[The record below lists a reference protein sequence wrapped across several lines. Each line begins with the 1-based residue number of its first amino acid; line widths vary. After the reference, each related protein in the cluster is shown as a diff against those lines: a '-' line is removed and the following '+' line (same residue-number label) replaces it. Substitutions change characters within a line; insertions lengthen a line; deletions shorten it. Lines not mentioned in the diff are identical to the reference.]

1 MNAPKG
7 CAPMLG
13 FFLLLSAA
21 LVQAEETYTD
31 SLEEAFVDNG
41 TINIKLT
48 AGQHRISRSDDDHIR
63 ISWRVDD
70 EDIDDVETEAR
81 VDGSSAKIDIDGP
94 RENFR
99 TVIEVPR
106 RSDLV
111 VRLSAGELDIEHIEG
126 SKDIELRAG
135 ELSIAVGS
143 ADEYSQVEGSLW
155 AGEID
160 AGPFNQEKSGLFRSI
175 EWKGDGE
182 HKLRFKLY
190 AGEVKLL
197 QARN

>member
-7 CAPMLG
+7 RAPMLG

-21 LVQAEETYTD
+21 LVQAEETYTH

-48 AGQHRISRSDDDHIR
+48 A
-63 ISWRVDD
+63 WRVDD

>member
-41 TINIKLT
+41 KINIKLT

-197 QARN
+197 QGRN

>member
-7 CAPMLG
+7 RAPLLG
-13 FFLLLSAA
+13 FFLLFSAA
-21 LVQAEETYTD
+21 LVQAEEPFTD
-31 SLEEAFVDNG
+31 SMEKAFVDNG
-41 TINIKLT
+41 KISIKLT
-48 AGQHRISRSDDDHIR
+48 AGLHRIARSDDDHIR

-70 EDIDDVETEAR
+70 EDIDDVETTIH
-81 VDGSSAKIDIDGP
+81 VDGSSAKINIDGP

-99 TVIEVPR
+99 TVIEVPG
-106 RSDLV
+106 RSNLV

-135 ELSIAVGS
+135 ELSIDVGDT
-143 ADEYSQVEGSLW
+143 DEYAQVKGSLW

-160 AGPFNQEKSGLFRSI
+160 AGPFNQEKSGLFRSVK
-175 EWKGDGE
+175 WTGE
-182 HKLRFKLY
+182 GSHQLRFKLY
-190 AGEVKLL
+190 AGEVTLF

>member
-7 CAPMLG
+7 RAPMLG

-21 LVQAEETYTD
+21 LVQAEETYTH

-63 ISWRVDD
+63 ISWRVDN